1 MVIPS
6 SEQILEFMKKESR
19 PYEFEYVSEMQ
30 PLRISIE
37 RKTIYVNRKVLI
49 YSIKNLVKHGLDW
62 KEVMRYN
69 ILHEKSHEIFYKWNL
84 KWNVP
89 AVDYDWLTS
98 FLIDV
103 VIDKVHLKNHHEYQ
117 KWISLDYRSS
127 FQSTKEY
134 LWQKF
139 PIIDQR
145 PIILYNQA
153 ACWVALGVISIDEA
167 ADLYPEKITYIIDLS
182 ELFRRIE
189 KENDLEWAFPEAKRI
204 YLRMVTEGF

>member
-117 KWISLDYRSS
+117 KWISLDYR
-127 FQSTKEY
+127 
-134 LWQKF
+134 
-139 PIIDQR
+139 
-145 PIILYNQA
+145 
-153 ACWVALGVISIDEA
+153 
-167 ADLYPEKITYIIDLS
+167 
-182 ELFRRIE
+182 
-189 KENDLEWAFPEAKRI
+189 
-204 YLRMVTEGF
+204 